1 MRGIEKI
8 KPTSFNPA
16 KDIIEQVSRIVDKE
30 GWEGLLGY
38 PNLIEPPPGKDATD
52 NERAEYLVNLVMG
65 SIAPGGPIK
74 INMNALNKIVNKMW
88 GKANDAKT
96 TAIAYEGFRRKGNL
110 IGANVE
116 DMADFTSIIKNP
128 TKVLNENQV
137 LDYLELAG
145 VMLERPNLSAGGTM
159 QGVFNVD
166 LVKTSIN
173 KAGKLVVKITTEAK
187 SYRRGGRK
195 IITITEPTLQ
205 KLIDKGFK
213 LD

>member
-166 LVKTSIN
+166 LV
-173 KAGKLVVKITTEAK
+173 
-187 SYRRGGRK
+187 
-195 IITITEPTLQ
+195 
-205 KLIDKGFK
+205 
-213 LD
+213 